1 MKSKQVGA
9 LLLLLVFVITGC
21 IRTEPGKIIT
31 GQTVS
36 SNHAISVA
44 STHSVG
50 KAGEQPLSNSS
61 TVQAPVSLSFGQI
74 KGDIRNIYY
83 ADENK
88 AFLSADQL
96 VLVDLQTGRAIAETA
111 GMDFDQQLMW
121 ATKRG
126 YVAVGVKI
134 TTGNSSSGGLTTG
147 GEVAFRAVFYD
158 QMLKKLT
165 TFDFSPL
172 LKKNEHISFLKAIA
186 ISSDGT
192 QAAYAT
198 NNGLYLY
205 NFNTK
210 KKTTVIDLQAKD
222 IAKRSGIV
230 TFEQIGFTNKDK
242 TLAFKAQSLEI
253 PVAPGKTSFDSCGT
267 VGLNG
272 SGLANLTFDNYTC
285 KELTA
290 YDQQLLLAEDFT
302 IPSGRLLVM
311 GTPGSKKNFLRLT
324 EKGESGFVT
333 GSDKGRY
340 FATTLAEKGKTG
352 WEIRVYETSTGKL
365 QAEQHLSS
373 GGEAR
378 YMANDPIVKVFD
390 DERTYIVLLG
400 ARQLDIKPKI
410 VAKRF

>member
-1 MKSKQVGA
+1 MKSKQIGA

-36 SNHAISVA
+36 SNHATFVA

-50 KAGEQPLSNSS
+50 KAGEQPLSSS
-61 TVQAPVSLSFGQI
+61 SSVQAPVSLSFGQI

-121 ATKRG
+121 TTKRG

-134 TTGNSSSGGLTTG
+134 TTGNNSGGGLTTG
-147 GEVAFRAVFYD
+147 GEVAFSAVFYD
-158 QMLKKLT
+158 QMLKQLT

-210 KKTTVIDLQAKD
+210 KKQL
-222 IAKRSGIV
+222 
-230 TFEQIGFTNKDK
+230 
-242 TLAFKAQSLEI
+242 SLI
-253 PVAPGKTSFDSCGT
+253 
-267 VGLNG
+267 
-272 SGLANLTFDNYTC
+272 C
-285 KELTA
+285 K
-290 YDQQLLLAEDFT
+290 QRISQNVQVSLLLNKLVLPIRT
-302 IPSGRLLVM
+302 RVWLL
-311 GTPGSKKNFLRLT
+311 R
-324 EKGESGFVT
+324 
-333 GSDKGRY
+333 R
-340 FATTLAEKGKTG
+340 
-352 WEIRVYETSTGKL
+352 RV
-365 QAEQHLSS
+365 
-373 GGEAR
+373 
-378 YMANDPIVKVFD
+378 
-390 DERTYIVLLG
+390 
-400 ARQLDIKPKI
+400 
-410 VAKRF
+410 

>member
-1 MKSKQVGA
+1 M
-9 LLLLLVFVITGC
+9 
-21 IRTEPGKIIT
+21 
-31 GQTVS
+31 
-36 SNHAISVA
+36 
-44 STHSVG
+44 
-50 KAGEQPLSNSS
+50 
-61 TVQAPVSLSFGQI
+61 QAPVSLSFGQI

-121 ATKRG
+121 TTKRG

-158 QMLKKLT
+158 QMLKQLT

-172 LKKNEHISFLKAIA
+172 LNKNEHISFLKAIA

-267 VGLNG
+267 VSLNG
-272 SGLANLTFDNYTC
+272 SGLANLTFDDYTC

-290 YDQQLLLAEDFT
+290 YDQKLLLAEDFT

-311 GTPGSKKNFLRLT
+311 GTPGSKRNFLRLT

-333 GSDKGRY
+333 GSDKGRFLPPHLRKRAKPVGKFGCMIPAPASCKRSNTY
-340 FATTLAEKGKTG
+340 QAAERPVIWPTTRL
-352 WEIRVYETSTGKL
+352 
-365 QAEQHLSS
+365 
-373 GGEAR
+373 
-378 YMANDPIVKVFD
+378 
-390 DERTYIVLLG
+390 
-400 ARQLDIKPKI
+400 
-410 VAKRF
+410 